1 MIEEFISV
9 ESIREKPLAD
19 EMEINN
25 LQDKEFKSLVI
36 RILTELEKRI
46 AEHSE
51 NINKELENIKR
62 NQSHVKDVIME
73 MKNTLEGINNTVG
86 DTEKHVKW
94 SGRQNNGNHHLKMA
108 KRKTN
113 FKN

>member
-36 RILTELEKRI
+36 RILTELEKI
-46 AEHSE
+46 DINEFLVNIITIKKNHSE
-51 NINKELENIKR
+51 L
-62 NQSHVKDVIME
+62 
-73 MKNTLEGINNTVG
+73 KNN
-86 DTEKHVKW
+86 
-94 SGRQNNGNHHLKMA
+94 
-108 KRKTN
+108 
-113 FKN
+113 

>member
-73 MKNTLEGINNTVG
+73 MKNTLE
-86 DTEKHVKW
+86 
-94 SGRQNNGNHHLKMA
+94 
-108 KRKTN
+108 
-113 FKN
+113 

>member
-36 RILTELEKRI
+36 RIL
-46 AEHSE
+46 
-51 NINKELENIKR
+51 N
-62 NQSHVKDVIME
+62 
-73 MKNTLEGINNTVG
+73 
-86 DTEKHVKW
+86 
-94 SGRQNNGNHHLKMA
+94 
-108 KRKTN
+108 
-113 FKN
+113 